1 MDGPVVGIDLG
12 GTKIFGALVDG
23 AASDE
28 PTVVRHDKAATPTTS
43 AEAIIDAVVDMVRS
57 LHPEPAAVGIGTP
70 GVVES
75 ASGVVARAPNL
86 EGFDRPVPLGSL
98 LTERLGIPVTVAND
112 VNAAAFGEV
121 MVGAARGHRDVLAVW
136 MGTGLGAGLILDG
149 RLRIGPSGLAG
160 ELGHVVVVPNG
171 RECACGGLGHVEA
184 YIGRRAMEDRARE
197 LHAQGRSTSLVELAG
212 DDRMKSKVF
221 ATAYEDGDEVAVEL
235 IERGLALLGI
245 AVANAVVTVDVAA
258 VVVGGGL
265 GERLD
270 KVAVDRLAHSLRA
283 LRFSGTPPV
292 VLSAALGD
300 PAGAIGAAVLAVRP
314 SA

>member
-28 PTVVRHDKAATPTTS
+28 PTVVRHAKAATPTTS
-43 AEAIIDAVVDMVRS
+43 AEDIIDAVVEMVRS
-57 LHPEPAAVGIGTP
+57 LHPEPVAVGIGTP

-75 ASGVVARAPNL
+75 GSGVVARAPNL
-86 EGFDRPVPLGSL
+86 VGFDRPVPLGSL
-98 LTERLGIPVTVAND
+98 LTERLGVPVTVAND
-112 VNAAAFGEV
+112 VNVAAFGEV

-136 MGTGLGAGLILDG
+136 MGTGLGAGLVLDG
-149 RLRIGPSGLAG
+149 QLRIGPSGLAG

-184 YIGRRAMEDRARE
+184 YIGRRAMEERARE
-197 LHAQGRSTSLVELAG
+197 LHAQGRTTALVELAG

-221 ATAYEDGDEVAVEL
+221 VTAYDAGDEVAVEL
-235 IERGLALLGI
+235 IDEGLALLGI

-270 KVAVDRLAHSLRA
+270 KVAVERLAHSLRV

-300 PAGAIGAAVLAVRP
+300 PAGAIGAAVLAVRSP
-314 SA
+314 A